1 MTQTWRRGGE
11 YEIICDNVAD
21 EIAGG
26 SEDIKRDFL
35 IGNYFKLT
43 KHCEEMG
50 TEELQFVHR
59 SIYEYFVVVH
69 FYESICKSASG
80 EEVAG
85 KLGILLKCGR
95 LSEQILEFIKYKF
108 DKMGRRYLPDITREV
123 FQIMLLDGMTFH
135 TGIIFR
141 NVIEREQNI
150 FANMLEIMHLWNPVL
165 GKLHDNIITYLRC
178 NNRMN
183 LKLSGISLNEA
194 YLSEAGLSEPD
205 LRGLY
210 LRGSDLRGS
219 DLSGTDLSRSDLSES
234 DLSGSDLSGSDL
246 SGTDLSRTDL
256 SRSDLRR
263 TDLSGSNLSGTD
275 LSESDLRWSELSGAE
290 LSEADLEGTILDEIQ
305 LRIVRRTVGSE

>member
-1 MTQTWRRGGE
+1 MNQMS
-11 YEIICDNVAD
+11 DAD
-21 EIAGG
+21 K
-26 SEDIKRDFL
+26 DIKRDFL
-35 IGNYFKLT
+35 IGNYFKLA
-43 KHCEEMG
+43 KQCEGMG
-50 TEELQFVHR
+50 TQELHFIHR
-59 SIYEYFVVVH
+59 SIYEYFVVVY
-69 FYESICKSASG
+69 FFETLQNQTTK
-80 EEVAG
+80 EEVVG
-85 KLGILLKCGR
+85 KLGELLKEGQ
-95 LSEQILEFIKYKF
+95 LSQQILKFIKYKF
-108 DKMGRRYLPDITREV
+108 DKMGRRDLPDITREV